1 MSAPA
6 AYPPEWQAAMNT
18 LIMGGAAGDGE
29 VDFGI
34 KNAADKALFE
44 QVLWG
49 LELAAQLWP
58 KPRHAT
64 VTIETHTW
72 ERLRKVLLAL
82 PELWIRGER

>member
-1 MSAPA
+1 MVSDEDPGSF
-6 AYPPEWQAAMNT
+6 PPEWQAAMDT
-18 LIMGGAAGDGE
+18 LMASG
-29 VDFGI
+29 DFGI
-34 KNAADKALFE
+34 KNASDKVLFE